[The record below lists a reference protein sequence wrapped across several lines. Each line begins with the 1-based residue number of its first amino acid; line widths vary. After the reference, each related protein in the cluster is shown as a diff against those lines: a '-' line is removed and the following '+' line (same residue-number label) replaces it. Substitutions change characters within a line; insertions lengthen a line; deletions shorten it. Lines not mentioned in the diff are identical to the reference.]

1 VKISTREK
9 RFLIAGGMI
18 AVGII
23 AFYFVPM
30 IIPQDLSAEVE
41 SRKNLLKRQRELIA
55 QEDTFKARIAQAQ
68 QRLTRDMD
76 RLLPGNNP
84 SAAGPALQKVLQDLA
99 DSLQVEISRKTIL
112 PEQKLQENLTR
123 VSVQLDI
130 NCNLDQLVRL
140 MAAIEN
146 YEKFLKIDELFVQGQ
161 RLMNRDQI
169 RPMLKV
175 SGLVATPAPA
185 AKPGEKNAEEK

>member
-9 RFLIAGGMI
+9 RFLIAGGVI
-18 AVGII
+18 ALAVVV
-23 AFYFVPM
+23 FYFMPM
-30 IIPQDLSAEVE
+30 ILPQDLSAAVE
-41 SRKNLLKRQRELIA
+41 SKKNLLRRQREMIA
-55 QEDTFKARIAQAQ
+55 QEDGFKARIAQAQ
-68 QRLTRDMD
+68 QRLTQDMD

-112 PEQKLQENLTR
+112 PEQKLPENLAK
-123 VSVQLDI
+123 VSVQVDI

-146 YEKFLKIDELFVQGQ
+146 YEKLLKIDELFVQSQ

-175 SGLVATPAPA
+175 SGMIATAAPA
-185 AKPGEKNAEEK
+185 AKPAEKSADEK

>member
-9 RFLIAGGMI
+9 TFLIAGGVIALAVIMI
-18 AVGII
+18 
-23 AFYFVPM
+23 YLMPM
-30 IIPQDLSAEVE
+30 ILPQDLSAAVE
-41 SRKNLLKRQRELIA
+41 GKKNLLRRQRELIA
-55 QEDTFKARIAQAQ
+55 QEDTFKTRIAQAQ
-68 QRLTRDMD
+68 QRLTHDMD

-112 PEQKLQENLTR
+112 PEQKLQENLTK

-146 YEKFLKIDELFVQGQ
+146 YEKFLKIDELFVQSQ

-175 SGLVATPAPA
+175 SGLGATPVPA
-185 AKPGEKNAEEK
+185 AKPAEKSADEK